1 MVSEILGKFSICP
14 VCTGMN
20 RRTIACPD
28 RWSHLPR
35 VHGDEP
41 MEGTGCTVV
50 GESAP
55 YARDEPWHAQ
65 MVITLRKSAPYAQG
79 CISQI
84 ANPIISQDDLP
95 RTHGDEPH
103 RTRPD

>member
-1 MVSEILGKFSICP
+1 M
-14 VCTGMN
+14 
-20 RRTIACPD
+20 
-28 RWSHLPR
+28 
-35 VHGDEP
+35 HGDEP

-55 YARDEPWHAQ
+55 VRTGMNLIRGDCMHSSTDLPRIHEDEPWHAQ
-65 MVITLRKSAPYAQG
+65 IVDNTTQRSAPYVRG

-84 ANPIISQDDLP
+84 ANPIIPQDDLP
-95 RTHGDEPH
+95 HIHGDEPH

>member
-14 VCTGMN
+14 VYTGMN

-50 GESAP
+50 RESAP
-55 YARDEPWHAQ
+55 VRTGMNLTPFKRA
-65 MVITLRKSAPYAQG
+65 LRE
-79 CISQI
+79 
-84 ANPIISQDDLP
+84 NNLP

-103 RTRPD
+103 SWGPHAFQH